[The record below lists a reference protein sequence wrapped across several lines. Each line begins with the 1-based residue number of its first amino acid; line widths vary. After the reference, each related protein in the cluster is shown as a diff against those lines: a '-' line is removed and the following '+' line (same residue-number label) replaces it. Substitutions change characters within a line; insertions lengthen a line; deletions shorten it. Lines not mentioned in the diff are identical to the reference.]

1 MTEGRQTR
9 EFNFVE
15 DLADAFVKALT
26 AGDIDG
32 QVINVGCGEEISL
45 RDLAGLV
52 LGAMG
57 DPIVPDF
64 GALAYRPT
72 EIWRM
77 YCDNTKAR
85 ALLGWEPGHSLEAG
99 IRRTIDWYAGELASG
114 SRFLDTSARVA
125 TDHRRAGAAGSSP

>member
-1 MTEGRQTR
+1 MCSLLSTQAAAEAP
-9 EFNFVE
+9 EAN
-15 DLADAFVKALT
+15 
-26 AGDIDG
+26 G

-45 RDLAGLV
+45 RDLAGLL

-77 YCDNTKAR
+77 YCDSTRAR
-85 ALLGWEPGHSLEAG
+85 ESLGWRPKVTIEQGLKL
-99 IRRTIDWYAGELASG
+99 TIDWYRTFLREHGELPAN
-114 SRFLDTSARVA
+114 
-125 TDHRRAGAAGSSP
+125 